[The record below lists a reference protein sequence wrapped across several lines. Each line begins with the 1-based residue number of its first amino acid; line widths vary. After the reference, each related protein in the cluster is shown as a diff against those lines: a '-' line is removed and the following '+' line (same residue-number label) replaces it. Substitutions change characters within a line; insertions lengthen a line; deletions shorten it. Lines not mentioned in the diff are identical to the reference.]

1 MKNHTISFLFVLIS
15 LFTVSACTERHT
27 LEYEYLAFDNKEV
40 GIKPEIISTLKG
52 GKGELLFS
60 NKSMQDFLLTDSL
73 ILIETKKKDGM
84 LEIVSRKNLETLYT
98 GLTSGNGEFE
108 FPQGINL
115 NLYTTLRYTD
125 DSLFLDIF
133 EGIKGNLF
141 TFNVTESL
149 KNKHTCITKRFH
161 IGAPVYT
168 SFWGKTIGDSLL
180 IVKELTDMETRQ
192 TRNIYKNGEMSDHN
206 SLEALNRVT
215 LPAGE
220 DFNLLST
227 LFASQPGKSRCVE
240 VPIGLNY
247 INIYSMSD
255 EWRKTICEE
264 EELVSLSD
272 LLSTSRANRRYLYA
286 AVKSYPFGFAV
297 LKHDITE
304 KEYLQNSDYAMSI
317 VIYNWNGDC
326 LGEIQSDFKFTA
338 FDIDPK
344 QEFVYVLDEEGRLQ
358 KYSINLGAV
367 VKLS

>member
-1 MKNHTISFLFVLIS
+1 MRNHTTGLLCFLIS
-15 LFTVSACTERHT
+15 LFTVSACTKKYT
-27 LEYEYLAFDNKEV
+27 LEYEYLAFDNREV
-40 GIKPEIISTLKG
+40 GIAPQVISTLKEG
-52 GKGELLFS
+52 EGELLFF
-60 NKSMQDFLLTDSL
+60 NKPIQNFLLTDSL
-73 ILIETKKKDGM
+73 ILIGTNKKDGM

-108 FPQGINL
+108 FPQGINF
-115 NLYTTLRYTD
+115 NLYTTLRSTD

-141 TFNVTESL
+141 TLNITESL
-149 KNKHTCITKRFH
+149 QNRHTCISKRFH
-161 IGAPVYT
+161 TGAPRYT
-168 SFWGKTIGDSLL
+168 SFWGKTVGDSLL

-192 TRNIYKNGEMSDHN
+192 TINVYKNGEMSDHN
-206 SLEALNRVT
+206 PLEELNRVK

-220 DFNLLST
+220 NFNLLST
-227 LFASQPGKSRCVE
+227 LFASQPGGSRCVE

-264 EELVSLSD
+264 EEMVPLSEV
-272 LLSTSRANRRYLYA
+272 LSTSRGDRRYLYA

-304 KEYLQNSDYAMSI
+304 KEYQENSDYTVS
-317 VIYNWNGDC
+317 VVLYNWNGDC

-338 FDIDPK
+338 FDIDPL
-344 QEFVYVLDEEGRLQ
+344 QESVYVLDEEGRLQ
-358 KYSINLGAV
+358 RYSIDL
-367 VKLS
+367 KI